1 MLQYH
6 RQQQSIQTSAHGDAQ
21 QTAME
26 ADNDVPMHDDAMR
39 IDSDNVNAF
48 SESEACLSSFS

>member
-1 MLQYH
+1 
-6 RQQQSIQTSAHGDAQ
+6 
-21 QTAME
+21 ME